1 MVPEVKD
8 QIDRLQSPKQAKK
21 KKPARNEEEE
31 ASADDEE
38 VSSAQEEDKPSPAI
52 TNRLDH
58 LEELIEQM
66 SKQLKSMESRL
77 PSATQPQH

>member
-1 MVPEVKD
+1 MRKPT
-8 QIDRLQSPKQAKK
+8 QQATTTIHR
-21 KKPARNEEEE
+21 AESGNI
-31 ASADDEE
+31 A
-38 VSSAQEEDKPSPAI
+38 SPAI

-77 PSATQPQH
+77 PAQPQPQH